1 MRVFYVYELNDG
13 PGQTVL
19 DADEIHLSR
28 YAPALGR
35 RRYDRSVPAVPW
47 LPRRARA
54 RLGAL
59 GSTGAARA
67 TDAVRAGRSGERR
80 RVVVPRPT
88 PAGGAR
94 NRPYFV
100 VCGDDP
106 LAHRVVE
113 ELTTRY
119 GAEVTVILTSKRRN
133 HGPQIARL
141 AGVRVVEAERLDS
154 EAFQA
159 ARVGSAAAL
168 ALTQQDDVGNIHAA
182 LTAQAL
188 NRHLRLVIRMFNMS
202 LGESIRGL
210 FADCAV
216 ISDAEMAAPAFV
228 AAALGEIAPTYI
240 QLSGRLLYVAHR
252 SDVAEATVVCGLAE
266 TGPHS
271 DPVLLPRDRWRANLV
286 LAVADGA
293 AGSPVRKQ
301 AVSSDAAD
309 QSGPLAASAVRTPG
323 RRWWPRRRLP
333 RGVRH
338 RRVQMLNELLHV
350 LVSRKLWLAAAALI
364 GVLLTGTAL
373 FAAVKRVTP
382 WDAAYVTLLT
392 AVGGANPQDNAGP
405 FDQIFQSVITLVGIS
420 LVPVVT
426 AAVVEAVVNARLA
439 LTLGRLRAPVAGHVV
454 VIGLGNVGTRVI
466 RQLHDLGVPVVAI
479 DKTDAARGTQ
489 IARELRIPLIVGD
502 ASREE
507 TLTAAS
513 IQTASALVALST
525 DDVTNL
531 EAALYGRTLN
541 EDLRVVLRL
550 FDGDFANRVQAEFG
564 ITTSHS
570 VSFLAAPAFAAA
582 MHERDVIGTIPVE
595 RRVVLIARAPV
606 CAGSKLAGA
615 ALADL
620 DELDEVRVLAVLTD
634 RGRTTI
640 WQPQPDLVL
649 KVDDLLVVAAS
660 RAGFGRILSRG
671 QPSPAE

>member
-1 MRVFYVYELNDG
+1 MWIRSTFLATGMTRDW
-13 PGQTVL
+13 
-19 DADEIHLSR
+19 
-28 YAPALGR
+28 
-35 RRYDRSVPAVPW
+35 RRYDRSVPAVSW
-47 LPRRARA
+47 LPRRART
-54 RLGAL
+54 RLGAV
-59 GSTGAARA
+59 GSTGEARA
-67 TDAVRAGRSGERR
+67 LGAGRAAQFDEPR
-80 RVVVPRPT
+80 RVVVARLN
-88 PAGGAR
+88 PAGGTR
-94 NRPYFV
+94 TRPYFV

-106 LAHRVVE
+106 LAHRLVE

-133 HGPQIARL
+133 HGPQIAKL
-141 AGVRVVEAERLDS
+141 PGVRVIEAERLDS
-154 EAFQA
+154 DTFQA
-159 ARVGSAAAL
+159 ARVGTAAAL

-202 LGESIRGL
+202 LGENIRGL

-228 AAALGEIAPTYI
+228 AGALGEIVPTYL
-240 QLSGRLLYVAHR
+240 QLFGRLLYVAHR
-252 SDVAEATVVCGLAE
+252 SDVAEPNVICGLAE
-266 TGPHS
+266 TGPHI
-271 DPVLLPRDRWRANLV
+271 DPVLLPKDRWRANLV
-286 LAVADGA
+286 LAVADGS
-293 AGSPVRKQ
+293 AGSPVRNQ
-301 AVSSDAAD
+301 AVSPEAAD
-309 QSGPLAASAVRTPG
+309 QSGPLDASAVRASG

-333 RGVRH
+333 PGFRH
-338 RRVQMLNELLHV
+338 RRVQMLIEMLHA
-350 LVSRKLWLAAAALI
+350 LVSRKLWLAAAVLVV
-364 GVLLTGTAL
+364 VLLTGTAI
-373 FAAVKRVTP
+373 FAAVKRVAP

-392 AVGGANPQDNAGP
+392 AVGGANPQDNAAP
-405 FDQIFQSVITLVGIS
+405 FDEIFQTGITLVGVA

-439 LTLGRLRAPVAGHVV
+439 LALGRLRAPVAGHVV

-479 DKTDAARGTQ
+479 DRTNTARGAQ
-489 IARELRIPLIVGD
+489 IARELHIPLILGD

-531 EAALYGRTLN
+531 EAALYGRTLK

-550 FDGDFANRVQAEFG
+550 FDGDFASRVQAEFG

-582 MHERDVIGTIPVE
+582 MYERDVIGTIPIE
-595 RRVVLIARAPV
+595 RRVVLVARAAV
-606 CAGSKLAGA
+606 GSGSKLVGA

-620 DELDEVRVLAVLTD
+620 EELDEVRVLAVLTD
-634 RGRTTI
+634 RGRKTV
-640 WQPQPDLVL
+640 WLPRPDLVL
-649 KVDDLLVVAAS
+649 GVDDVLVVAAS
-660 RAGFGRILSRG
+660 RAGFRRVVALG
-671 QPSPAE
+671 QPLPTE